1 MEFNTA
7 YIRLNFIPSNPKAY
21 NRIETAND
29 LYEDSGDVKAVGGT
43 LIASTIAIY
52 AVDVERYKGCAKHNS
67 CRNDFISFIGQSG

>member
-29 LYEDSGDVKAVGGT
+29 LYKDSGDVKAVGGT
-43 LIASTIAIY
+43 LIASTIAI
-52 AVDVERYKGCAKHNS
+52 
-67 CRNDFISFIGQSG
+67 